1 MKVVILLMCTVV
13 VIGLKGE
20 SNHPHRHRHNKR
32 VVGKEL
38 KDTTKIMRKPGI
50 EQNKLFPE
58 YGTNFRY
65 IGEVKSGLD
74 RVTVVTSVPI
84 PRYRDIKKRPLQF
97 ANCTVDLNKGEMRH
111 NNANQK

>member
-1 MKVVILLMCTVV
+1 MKVVILLMCIVV

-50 EQNKLFPE
+50 EQNKLF
-58 YGTNFRY
+58 
-65 IGEVKSGLD
+65 
-74 RVTVVTSVPI
+74 
-84 PRYRDIKKRPLQF
+84 
-97 ANCTVDLNKGEMRH
+97 A
-111 NNANQK
+111 